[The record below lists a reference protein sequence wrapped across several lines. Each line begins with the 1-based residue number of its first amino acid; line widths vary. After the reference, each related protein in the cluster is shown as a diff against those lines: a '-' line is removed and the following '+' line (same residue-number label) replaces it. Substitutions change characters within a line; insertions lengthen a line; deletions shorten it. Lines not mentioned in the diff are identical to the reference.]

1 MNDHYKISIACSRRD
16 AEHINMVLENDNEW
30 TEADII
36 PTITT
41 RELVEFDDEQW
52 MIDIYFSSPPSVQI
66 FTDIERLLGRP
77 IDTHTPVEQFMDE
90 DWVTLSQI
98 GLEAITIGSF
108 HVRNKEQPPMA
119 EKINLC
125 ISAGQ
130 AFGTGHH
137 RTTAGC
143 LAAIDALHHQGHKKG
158 AVFHNIAD
166 IGTGTG
172 LLAFA
177 AHKLWPDSAIMASDS
192 DPVAVQFAIEAARD
206 NGIAVGNGAREVL
219 ILCASGTD
227 DAAIEVREP
236 YDLVI
241 ANILA
246 GPLIEL
252 APAFH
257 QIMNRDA
264 ILIVAGLLDTQLERM
279 IAAYDIME
287 HVSTNH
293 NEGWPVVIFK
303 KREDYEYKADS
314 RSSGRTSQA
323 EGDYGEW

>member
-1 MNDHYKISIACSRRD
+1 MSDHYKISIACNRSD
-16 AEHINMVLENDNEW
+16 AEHINVVLENDNQW
-30 TEADII
+30 TYADVI

-41 RELVEFDDEQW
+41 RELIEFDDSHW
-52 MIDIYFSSPPSVQI
+52 MIDIYLSTLPSATL
-66 FTDIERLLGRP
+66 FTDIEKLLGRP
-77 IDTHTPVEQFMDE
+77 IDADTPIEKFMDE
-90 DWVTLSQI
+90 DWVTLSQV

-108 HVRNKEQPPMA
+108 HVRNKDQPPIDN
-119 EKINLC
+119 KINLC

-137 RTTAGC
+137 HTTAGC
-143 LAAIDALHHQGHKKG
+143 LAAIDALHKSDHN
-158 AVFHNIAD
+158 FSNIAD

-177 AHKLWPDSAIMASDS
+177 AHKLWPSSAIVASDN
-192 DPVAVQFAIEAARD
+192 DPVAVQFAIDAATD
-206 NGIAVGNGAREVL
+206 NQISIGSNAGEVL
-219 ILCASGTD
+219 MLCASGTD
-227 DAAIEVREP
+227 DATIESREP

-257 QIMNRDA
+257 QIMDQGA
-264 ILIVAGLLDTQLERM
+264 TLIVAGLLDTQLERI
-279 IAAYDIME
+279 IAAYDMIE
-287 HVSTNH
+287 LISSDH
-293 NEGWPVVIFK
+293 NNGWPVVMFK
-303 KREDYEYKADS
+303 KHDKYEYKSDN